1 MVYESVNA
9 GLVRTKKMLK
19 YVRTARGAAA
29 VSYN

>member
-19 YVRTARGAAA
+19 YVRTARAAA